1 MVFIKHNEIE
11 NKKYVLLEFLCSK
24 SHCLDLD
31 LNGKRPGVASGGNFI
46 SYLIRRSGYG

>member
-24 SHCLDLD
+24 CDVKIILYIHKNNIDV
-31 LNGKRPGVASGGNFI
+31 R
-46 SYLIRRSGYG
+46 